1 MLADFYDH
9 SHDLIPAVLI
19 TPRGPPA
26 ANQYVSR
33 GISQTIPPP
42 RSGVVTSTLS
52 RRGCGRRAVQ
62 IWAGDGA
69 ARSPQERT
77 AGIKL
82 EAMQAALLRQ
92 PSTHARA
99 HPPLHRRMCMC
110 CNPVCVFPLI
120 VPILHPSPCHPLASL
135 FCPFCQSHPPYFD
148 LILLLRLLPGKK
160 KKEINGK
167 KWKKKKKP
175 RTCVLPPVH
184 AAGRALSLHKA
195 AQFHAGLCKE
205 MLKSVR
211 YLCLMV
217 SPWQLREQSPAM
229 LCQPRRILNL
239 SKEKSWIWSIKHFI
253 L

>member
-1 MLADFYDH
+1 MART
-9 SHDLIPAVLI
+9 A
-19 TPRGPPA
+19 
-26 ANQYVSR
+26 
-33 GISQTIPPP
+33 
-42 RSGVVTSTLS
+42 S
-52 RRGCGRRAVQ
+52 RRGRRRRRRRAVQ
-62 IWAGDGA
+62 IWGWRRCGEI
-69 ARSPQERT
+69 SPRERT

-82 EAMQAALLRQ
+82 EATQAALLRQ

-120 VPILHPSPCHPLASL
+120 VPILHSSPCHPLASL

-160 KKEINGK
+160 KKEK
-167 KWKKKKKP
+167 KWKKNVKKKKKRT
-175 RTCVLPPVH
+175 RTCVFAPVH
-184 AAGRALSLHKA
+184 AAGGALSLHKA
-195 AQFHAGLCKE
+195 AQFRAGLCKE